1 MIMFRDTRHI
11 KIKGWEEIAAL
22 IAVEK
27 AGGRKTGFTNGC
39 FDILHVGHVRYLT
52 MARKSCDL
60 LVIGLNSDG
69 SVRRLKGDERPV
81 NGHAERAEVLAA
93 LECVDYVTVFE
104 QDTPRELIRSI
115 TPDMI
120 FKGGDWKKEDVV
132 GADHVE
138 EHGGE
143 VRIIPFVE
151 GFSTTNTIRKL
162 KGK

>member
-1 MIMFRDTRHI
+1 MFRDTRHI
-11 KIKGWEEIAAL
+11 KIKGWREIAAL

-27 AGGRKTGFTNGC
+27 AGSRKTGFTNGC

-52 MARKSCDL
+52 SARKNCDL
-60 LVIGLNSDG
+60 LVVGLNSDG

-81 NGHAERAEVLAA
+81 NGHTERAEVLAA

-104 QDTPRELIRSI
+104 QDTPRELISTI
-115 TPDMI
+115 TPDII

-138 EHGGE
+138 AHGGE